1 MRVGVYALHLFEYS
15 RSAVAV
21 GLAGERSSLVR
32 HWLASQGLKELF
44 VNARILV
51 CQPIGRPVGR
61 VQRLVAVFQRPGN
74 FAQSL
79 IGRCTLADR
88 ALIAGMRGRAIEH
101 LARQAA
107 VLINLLLE
115 LRVLQRGC
123 LWLLLP

>member
-51 CQPIGRPVGR
+51 CQPVGR
-61 VQRLVAVFQRPGN
+61 VQRLVAVSQRPGN

-107 VLINLLLE
+107 ILINLLLE

>member
-1 MRVGVYALHLFEYS
+1 MRVGVHALHLFEYS

-51 CQPIGRPVGR
+51 CQPVGR

-107 VLINLLLE
+107 ILINLLLE